1 LGVEHHKNFPTSA
14 IAEGSTVDD
23 DGVDDSL
30 EQDDINEEWDV
41 EDTDSGIDAIQSLP
55 VVQNGTSEAG
65 NVSAGFLDQLQTLD
79 VDLSI
84 LEASSHGDSF
94 KSANKS
100 EYKRGKAKPLPED
113 PEKAMQEI
121 KRQKHLNTLMSKGK
135 AISRAE

>member
-1 LGVEHHKNFPTSA
+1 VLFRS
-14 IAEGSTVDD
+14 EGSTVDD